1 MNKTITFGIMA
12 ACSLA
17 FSSCFAP
24 MPATGTQT
32 TGQTTGTTQNTPQGQ
47 DPLNDLLGGIVG
59 AANEKTGLG
68 DVIGNIISSVAGSVT
83 TTQAN
88 LIGTWTYYE
97 PSVQFES
104 ENLWTQ
110 AGGAAAATKVEQKL
124 VNVYKMIGVTPGKL
138 VFTFADK
145 GQMTYSLGSRQFNGT
160 YVFDSKSKTVSIT
173 TASGMNLTSYVT
185 ISGQNLSLCFDSSK
199 LLTFLGGFSGTNTT
213 LGNLGTIAQSYSG
226 MKTGFKFKK

>member
-1 MNKTITFGIMA
+1 MNRTKTFALMA
-12 ACSLA
+12 ACSLTLT
-17 FSSCFAP
+17 SCLAP
-24 MPATGTQT
+24 MPATGTQPA
-32 TGQTTGTTQNTPQGQ
+32 GQASGTTQNQPGSQ
-47 DPLNDLLGGIVG
+47 DPLNGMLGDIVG
-59 AANEKTGLG
+59 AANETGLG
-68 DVIGNIISSVAGSVT
+68 DVLGNILSSVTGSIT

-124 VNVYKMIGVTPGKL
+124 VNVYKMAGITPGKL
-138 VFTFADK
+138 VFSFANN
-145 GQMTYSLGSRQFNGT
+145 GQMTYNLGGRQLNGT
-160 YVFDSKSKTVSIT
+160 YVFDSKSKTVTIT

-185 ISGQNLSLCFDSSK
+185 ISGQNMSLCFDSTK
-199 LLTFLGGFSGTNTT
+199 LLNLISAFGGSNTT
-213 LGNLGTIAQSYSG
+213 LGNIGTIAQSYSG